1 MLYNLTKFKNF
12 FFLILCLC
20 VANDAS
26 AQTNKL
32 RVYLDTK
39 QFYNSET
46 GNYIE
51 VYFQFV
57 GYTVNFISGSEGLQ
71 ADVAIS
77 LQFKENDSTIINDV
91 YRLQSPIMKDSII
104 DDFFDVQRFA
114 LAPGSYTMIVQLAD
128 INSNQPAIQ
137 SIVPITIEDLSK
149 GISVSD
155 IESLEYA
162 QLSHEDNIFVK
173 SGYHMIPRLSTFYA
187 EQLTSLPVY
196 LEFYNTSELIDS
208 ICAVKEFIVDTESG
222 EELLNFTNYVKQE
235 TAAVIPLLRNID
247 ISDLPSGKYA
257 LNYALLSSNLS
268 EMATQSFF
276 FERSNEVE
284 LNFDL
289 VDMVLD
295 PSFQAS
301 ISEDSVSYY
310 LESLIPISKPAE
322 VKNIISVLKNSNE
335 EGMRRHIQAFWAI
348 TTPES
353 SYDSWIRYKAQVNLV
368 QELYG
373 NNFQEG
379 FETDRGRV
387 YLQYGAPTNINQ
399 REISSSE
406 YPYEIWMY
414 NKIGQ
419 FSNRRFIFYNP
430 DLVNNAYRLLH
441 SDMLGELKNPSWPQI
456 LSSRN
461 TNKGNVDNPNQNVQD
476 HWGGNSDD
484 LFRQY

>member
-1 MLYNLTKFKNF
+1 MPIKYLIAFLLGFTYVNSTVAQSNNLK
-12 FFLILCLC
+12 
-20 VANDAS
+20 
-26 AQTNKL
+26 
-32 RVYLDTK
+32 VYLDTK
-39 QFYNSET
+39 QFYSSVT
-46 GNYIE
+46 GNFIE
-51 VYFQFV
+51 LYFQFV
-57 GYTVNFISGSEGLQ
+57 GYSVNFMSKDSVLQ
-71 ADVAIS
+71 AELAVSI
-77 LQFKENDSTIINDV
+77 QFKEKDSTIISDV
-91 YRLQSPIMKDSII
+91 YRLQSPLMKDSII

-114 LAPGSYTMIVQLAD
+114 LKPGSYELIIQLAD
-128 INSNQPAIQ
+128 INSKEPAIQ
-137 SIVPITIEDLSK
+137 SIVPVNIEDLSK
-149 GISVSD
+149 GITVSD
-155 IESLEYA
+155 IETIEYA
-162 QLSHEDNIFVK
+162 QLSEENNLFVK

-187 EQLTSLPVY
+187 EQLTSLPIY
-196 LEFYNTSELIDS
+196 LEFYNSSDLVDS
-208 ICAVKEFIVDTESG
+208 ICAIKEFIINTENG
-222 EELLNFTNYVKQE
+222 EELLAFTNYFKQN
-235 TAAVIPLLRNID
+235 TAEVIPLIRNID
-247 ISDLPSGKYA
+247 ISELPSGKYA
-257 LNYALLSSNLS
+257 LNYSLLTTNLS
-268 EMATQSFF
+268 EMATQSLF
-276 FERSNEVE
+276 FERSNELE

-289 VDMVLD
+289 SDMVLD
-295 PSFQAS
+295 PSFQNS
-301 ISEDSVSYY
+301 INSDSVSYY

-322 VKNIISVLKNSNE
+322 VKNIVSTLKHSDE
-335 EGMRRHIQAFWAI
+335 EGQRRHIQAFWAI
-348 TTPES
+348 TDPDN
-353 SYDSWIRYKAQVNLV
+353 SYESWIKYKSQVNLV
-368 QELYG
+368 QQLYG

-387 YLQYGAPTNINQ
+387 YLQYGSPTNITQ

>member
-1 MLYNLTKFKNF
+1 MLQEITKRKIC
-12 FFLILCLC
+12 LSILFC
-20 VANDAS
+20 VAFVVFGNT
-26 AQTNKL
+26 QTNKL

-39 QFYNSET
+39 QFYNKEI
-46 GNYIE
+46 GNYVE

-57 GYTVNFISGSEGLQ
+57 GYTVNFISNPDGLQ
-71 ADVAIS
+71 SELAIS
-77 LQFKENDSTIINDV
+77 LQFKENDSTVISNV
-91 YRLQSPIMKDSII
+91 YRLQSPVMKDSII
-104 DDFFDVQRFA
+104 DDFFDIQRFA
-114 LAPGSYTMIVQLAD
+114 LKPGEYTMIVQLTD
-128 INSNQPAIQ
+128 INDDQPAIQ
-137 SIVPITIEDLSK
+137 SIVPITIDDFSK
-149 GISVSD
+149 GITVSD

-162 QLSHEDNIFVK
+162 QYSEENNTFVK
-173 SGYHMIPRLSTFYA
+173 SGFHMIPRLSTFYS

-196 LEFYNTSELIDS
+196 LEFYNTSELLDS
-208 ICAVKEFIVDTESG
+208 ICAVKEYIVDTETG
-222 EELLNFTNYVKQE
+222 EEMLLFTDYFKQKTSE
-235 TAAVIPLLRNID
+235 VIPLLRNLD
-247 ISDLPSGKYA
+247 ISELPSGKYA
-257 LNYALLSSNLS
+257 LNYTLLSSNLA
-268 EMATQSFF
+268 EMATQSLF
-276 FERSNEVE
+276 FERSNEIQ
-284 LNFDL
+284 LSFDL
-289 VDMVLD
+289 SDMVLD

-301 ISEDSVSYY
+301 ISQDSVSYY
-310 LESLIPISKPAE
+310 LESLIPISKPSE
-322 VKNIISVLKNSNE
+322 VKNIIAVLKNSDE
-335 EGMRRHIQAFWAI
+335 EGQRRHIQAFWAI
-348 TTPES
+348 TAPDNSYES
-353 SYDSWIRYKAQVNLV
+353 WVKYKAQVNLV
-368 QELYG
+368 QQLYG

-387 YLQYGAPTNINQ
+387 YLQYGSPTNITQ
-399 REISSSE
+399 REISASE

>member
-1 MLYNLTKFKNF
+1 MLQKILKSNKLLA
-12 FFLILCLC
+12 FLICF
-20 VANDAS
+20 AFINIGS
-26 AQTNKL
+26 AQSNKL

-39 QFYNSET
+39 QFYNSEI

-57 GYTVNFISGSEGLQ
+57 GYTVNFISNTDGLQ
-71 ADVAIS
+71 SEVAIS
-77 LQFKENDSTIINDV
+77 LQFKENDSTVTSNV

-104 DDFFDVQRFA
+104 DDFFDIQRFA
-114 LAPGSYTMIVQLAD
+114 LKPGSYTMIVQLTD
-128 INSNQPAIQ
+128 INSDQPAIQ
-137 SIVPITIEDLSK
+137 SIVPISIDDLSK
-149 GISVSD
+149 GITISD

-162 QLSHEDNIFVK
+162 QLSDDNNTFVK
-173 SGYHMIPRLSTFYA
+173 SGYHMIPRLSTFYS

-196 LEFYNTSELIDS
+196 LEFYNSSELVDS
-208 ICAVKEFIVDTESG
+208 ICAVKEYIVDTETG
-222 EELLNFTNYVKQE
+222 EEMLLFTDYFKQK
-235 TAAVIPLLRNID
+235 TSDIIPLLRNID
-247 ISDLPSGKYA
+247 ITELPSGKYA
-257 LNYALLSSNLS
+257 LNYTLLTSNLS
-268 EMATQSFF
+268 EMATQSLF
-276 FERSNEVE
+276 FERSNEIK

-289 VDMVLD
+289 SDMVLD
-295 PSFQAS
+295 PSFQSS

-322 VKNIISVLKNSNE
+322 VKNIISVLKSDDE
-335 EGMRRHIQAFWAI
+335 EGKRRHLQAFWAI
-348 TTPES
+348 TAPDN
-353 SYDSWIRYKAQVNLV
+353 SYESWIKYKAQVNLV
-368 QELYG
+368 QQLYS

-387 YLQYGAPTNINQ
+387 YLQYGSPTNITQ

-461 TNKGNVDNPNQNVQD
+461 TNKGNVDNPNQNVDD